1 MKAPVVIVGIGEL
14 AGPFALGFL
23 RLGHPVYPVTRHT
36 DRAEEAARLPAT
48 ELTLVT
54 VREADLD
61 GLLASLPAPWRHHV
75 GLVQNDLLPADWERH
90 QLNPTIAVVWFE
102 KKRGVAPKV
111 IKPTIVGGP
120 RADLV
125 VSALEAAEIP
135 AMVAA
140 SDASLLNAL
149 VAKNLYIGVAN
160 IGGLAVAPDTTVGS
174 LWSDHRAL
182 ANDVASDVLDLQ
194 EALVGQ
200 DLDRDTLI
208 KDMSESFDA
217 DPDHRA
223 TGRSA
228 PQRLE
233 KAIAQ
238 ATEHEIGVPTLRR
251 IANALG

>member
-14 AGPFALGFL
+14 AAPFALGFL
-23 RLGHPVYPVTRHT
+23 RLGHPIYPVTRQT
-36 DRAEEAARLPAT
+36 DRAQAAAKLGAT

-75 GLVQNDLLPADWERH
+75 GLVQNDLLPPDWERH
-90 QLNPTIAVVWFE
+90 RLNPTIAVVWFE
-102 KKRGVAPKV
+102 KKRGVSPKI

-125 VSALEAAEIP
+125 VSALEAADIP
-135 AMVAA
+135 AIAA
-140 SDASLLNAL
+140 LSNASLLSAL

-160 IGGLAVAPDTTVGS
+160 IGGLALPPGTTVGS
-174 LWSDHRAL
+174 MWSDHRAL
-182 ANDVASDVLDLQ
+182 ADDVASDVLDLQ

-200 DLDRDTLI
+200 TLDRDTLI
-208 KDMSESFDA
+208 KDMIESFNA
-217 DPDHRA
+217 DPEHGA

-238 ATEHEIGVPTLRR
+238 ANELDIGVTTLRR
-251 IANALG
+251 IEEALG

>member
-23 RLGHPVYPVTRHT
+23 RLGHPVHPVTRHT
-36 DRAEEAARLPAT
+36 DRDEAAAMLPAT
-48 ELTLVT
+48 DITLVT

-61 GLLASLPAPWRHHV
+61 ALLASLPAPWRHHV

-102 KKRGVAPKV
+102 KKRGVAPKI

-125 VSALEAAEIP
+125 VSALEAADIP
-135 AMVAA
+135 AVAA
-140 SDASLLNAL
+140 LSDASLLNAL

-160 IGGLAVAPDTTVGS
+160 IGGLAVPPGTTVGS

-182 ANDVASDVLDLQ
+182 AEDVVSDVLDLQ

-200 DLDRDTLI
+200 TLERDTLI
-208 KDMSESFDA
+208 KDMTESFNA
-217 DPDHRA
+217 DPEHGA

-233 KAIAQ
+233 RAIAQ
-238 ATEHEIGVPTLRR
+238 ATELEIDVTTLRR
-251 IANALG
+251 IAGV